1 MEEGTFKERLS
12 RIDKIDRPSEGGNAD
27 IDDKEIVPAFMQL
40 CEHLEQQNTRLEE
53 IHQELEQSRNDFES
67 LFENAPFAYVVVNR
81 AGETLSCN
89 AAAKNLLYCAQFKVR
104 GVEFFREVVLPE
116 KQCEFDAFMLEL
128 KNTKTPAKLAS
139 VLINRKSKKQ
149 LEVIIHGALNKPFES
164 GNILLSV
171 EDVTEKNKAVRELKQ
186 NENAISTIGEHISDL
201 LLLSDLEGN
210 VEYASPACKMLEYTE
225 AEMLQMQLFDFVH
238 PDDLPEL
245 VENFT
250 HTMAH
255 EKTGFASY
263 RVVTK
268 TGNSFWVETNGS
280 VVYDEHDK
288 AEKAVFVV
296 RDINKQK
303 ETENALVESENRFR
317 SLFGNKHTPMLLI
330 DLKKLRFVDVNP
342 AGVDF
347 FGFPK
352 KKLLNMDLAKHNMFG
367 AEELAEKVEL
377 AYKSEKVQFETQV
390 KRADGKIIDV
400 EILGGLTELQDE
412 EVFYAILQDVSERL
426 RVKKQLLE
434 NTEELH
440 NLNITKDRLFG
451 VIAHDLRN
459 PIGSI
464 MTLTELISEQ
474 PISLNP
480 KEVEK
485 ITDVIRKTAKNTFE
499 LLENLLDWSKIQ
511 RGILKPQLQFR
522 SIATFIDEVFEKINI
537 SAFTKNIKLMSEAE
551 PEIKAKIDNDIL
563 ETILRNLLTNA
574 IKFSHRNSTIWVHA
588 RLNKQKRLVIEVRDE
603 GIGMD
608 NEMMSQLFKL
618 DTAIG
623 RPGLEGEKS
632 SGLGLIICKDYTA
645 LLKGKIYARSTPNK
659 GSSFFVELPQ

>member
-1 MEEGTFKERLS
+1 MEEEIFKDRLS
-12 RIDKIDRPSEGGNAD
+12 KVDKINRPSDGGNAG
-27 IDDKEIVPAFMQL
+27 IDDNEIVPAFMQL

-89 AAAKNLLYCAQFKVR
+89 AAAKNLLYCAQFKGG

-128 KNTKTPAKLAS
+128 KNTKTPAKLVS
-139 VLINRKSKKQ
+139 VLINRKSKKI

-201 LLLSDLEGN
+201 LLLSDLEGH

-225 AEMLQMQLFDFVH
+225 TEMLQMRLFDFVH

-268 TGNSFWVETNGS
+268 TGNSFWVEANGS

-303 ETENALVESENRFR
+303 VTENALVESENRFR

>member
-1 MEEGTFKERLS
+1 MEEDIFNERFS
-12 RIDKIDRPSEGGNAD
+12 KIDEVDRPSEGGNAT
-27 IDDKEIVPAFMQL
+27 IDNNEIVPVFMQL
-40 CEHLEQQNTRLEE
+40 CEHLEQQNTRLEA

-89 AAAKNLLYCAQFKVR
+89 VAAKKLLYCAQDNT
-104 GVEFFREVVLPE
+104 GGLEFFREVVLPE
-116 KQCEFDAFMLEL
+116 KQSEFDAFMLEL
-128 KNTKTPAKLAS
+128 KSTKTPAKLVS
-139 VLINRKSKKQ
+139 VLINRKTKKQ

-171 EDVTEKNKAVRELKQ
+171 EDLTEKNKAVRELKQ
-186 NENAISTIGEHISDL
+186 NENAISTIGEHITDL

-225 AEMLQMQLFDFVH
+225 AEMLQLQLFDFVH

-245 VENFT
+245 AENFT

-255 EKTGFASY
+255 ERTGFASY

-268 TGNSFWVETNGS
+268 TGNSFWVEANGS

-352 KKLLNMDLAKHNMFG
+352 EELLNMDLAKHTMFS
-367 AEELAEKVEL
+367 AEELAEKIEL
-377 AYKSEKVQFETQV
+377 AYKFEKVQFEMQV
-390 KRADGKIIDV
+390 KRADGKTIEV
-400 EILGGLTELQDE
+400 EILGGLTELRDE
-412 EVFYAILQDVSERL
+412 EVFYAVLQDVSERL
-426 RVKKQLLE
+426 QAKKQLLE
-434 NTEELH
+434 NAEELH
-440 NLNITKDRLFG
+440 NLNITKDKLFG

-464 MTLTELISEQ
+464 MTLTELISKQ
-474 PISLNP
+474 PISLSP

-485 ITDVIRKTAKNTFE
+485 VTDVISKTAKNTFE

-511 RGILKPQLQFR
+511 RGIIKPQLQIK
-522 SIATFIDEVFEKINI
+522 SIATFIDEVFEKANI
-537 SAFTKNIKLMSEAE
+537 SAFTKKIKLIREVE
-551 PEIKAKIDNDIL
+551 PEMKVKIDSDIL

-574 IKFSHRNSTIWVHA
+574 IKFSPRNSTVWVHA

-608 NEMMSQLFKL
+608 DEMMSQLFKL

-632 SGLGLIICKDYTA
+632 SGLGLIICKDYAA
-645 LLKGKIYARSTPNK
+645 LLKGNIYVNSLPNK